1 MCSNKAIIILTVL
14 CTFTFRSARFG
25 QPFTMQFTVPNT
37 ASGVHFLEHVVL
49 TASLRIEYVRRY
61 TITDYYTFIVY
72 EAIDDAS
79 VKRWLLDPH
88 PRRGD
93 IMIELTSP
101 QGTTSTLLPYRNYDF
116 VNSDD
121 EGYAYHLWPFM
132 SVHYW
137 GENPVGTWTMTV
149 TFKSSSG
156 YVSVSDVNLALYGTS
171 STPQAVANI
180 PMVCDEACAR
190 GCYGDGP
197 NACDVCKD
205 FRIVSTLECVTT
217 CPNNMLVYRGS
228 YCNGTKTLLPLVAI
242 TNSTSKNI
250 TVSASNSLVNVA
262 IAVGTSMGLV
272 GLLVLVCIVVTCI
285 AVCLC
290 EKKKNERGNRL
301 RYHVLQS
308 EDDTSSVPV

>member
-1 MCSNKAIIILTVL
+1 
-14 CTFTFRSARFG
+14 
-25 QPFTMQFTVPNT
+25 MQFTVLNM

-61 TITDYYTFIVY
+61 TIADYSTFIKY
-72 EAIDDAS
+72 EATDGAS
-79 VKRWLLDPH
+79 VKRWLQDPH

-156 YVSVSDVNLALYGTS
+156 YVSVSDMDFALYGTS
-171 STPQAVANI
+171 STPQAVASI
-180 PMVCDEACAR
+180 PQVCDKACAR

-217 CPNNMLVYRGS
+217 CPNNTLVYRGS
-228 YCNGTKTLLPLVAI
+228 YCNSTKT
-242 TNSTSKNI
+242 
-250 TVSASNSLVNVA
+250 VSSNSLVA

-285 AVCLC
+285 AVYMWI
-290 EKKKNERGNRL
+290 KKKNDRGNRL

-308 EDDTSSVPV
+308 VDGTSSVPV